1 MCEEF
6 WYTQLNSNS
15 SGCWDAYDFGPL
27 MTRYKM
33 FVWVKYKLLEART
46 QELYSFLF
54 ILLYKINYTIHTT
67 QSMGFVFTVSITV
80 SETAMVLWL

>member
-27 MTRYKM
+27 MTRYKVCM
-33 FVWVKYKLLEART
+33 GAHLEART